1 MSKNFVVAYLSSK
14 YVNINSLDNFILN
27 YSKFDPGCEHKLV
40 ICFKNLTSEEI
51 AIRKKKLINIK
62 CDYFIDYEKKN
73 DFEWGTLKRLC
84 QKYNKDIFW
93 LHDHSY
99 PRVKGWLRNIVEIY
113 NKKTIVGCSSSFSSH
128 YSNAFYRKKDDTYL
142 QIIIKI
148 IKYFFL
154 FPKFPNPHL
163 RTTGFLINASDFLMF
178 IKDKKI
184 DSKIDS
190 FKVESGYNSLTN
202 FFLKN
207 EFKIKIVNSDKKS
220 FDLNKSQMSETFA
233 FKQNNL
239 NLISDNQ
246 TREFESYDEEKK
258 NKKRLQ
264 VWGK

>member
-1 MSKNFVVAYLSSK
+1 MS
-14 YVNINSLDNFILN
+14 NIL
-27 YSKFDPGCEHKLV
+27 
-40 ICFKNLTSEEI
+40 
-51 AIRKKKLINIK
+51 IR
-62 CDYFIDYEKKN
+62 YF
-73 DFEWGTLKRLC
+73 
-84 QKYNKDIFW
+84 
-93 LHDHSY
+93 
-99 PRVKGWLRNIVEIY
+99 
-113 NKKTIVGCSSSFSSH
+113 
-128 YSNAFYRKKDDTYL
+128 
-142 QIIIKI
+142 
-148 IKYFFL
+148 
-154 FPKFPNPHL
+154 
-163 RTTGFLINASDFLMF
+163 
-178 IKDKKI
+178 

-190 FKVESGYNSLTN
+190 LKVESGYNSLTN

>member
-190 FKVESGYNSLTN
+190 FNPKKIVSIFNSSEANNGSQQPAIHNILVHTSIVFIANLMEFYLIKPLNFHISICLSSLT
-202 FFLKN
+202 
-207 EFKIKIVNSDKKS
+207 IG
-220 FDLNKSQMSETFA
+220 MH
-233 FKQNNL
+233 
-239 NLISDNQ
+239 
-246 TREFESYDEEKK
+246 
-258 NKKRLQ
+258 
-264 VWGK
+264 